1 MYYTPTKGTAKHFD
15 SHGHVTMP
23 APRVNPQESG
33 TDGWDD
39 GVVYDGVPITV
50 ATEILQNGRNSA
62 IRERIPF

>member
-1 MYYTPTKGTAKHFD
+1 
-15 SHGHVTMP
+15 MP

-39 GVVYDGVPITV
+39 GVVYDGVLITV